1 MTLRLLHTSDWH
13 LGQHLHQ
20 HDRAY
25 EHARFLDWLLD
36 TLVSQQIDALLIAGD
51 VFDVTNPSA
60 ASQTLFYRFLTEA
73 RRRVPHLTTVMIAGN
88 HDSPGRLEA
97 PAAFLNLFGAHV
109 VGYIAGG
116 AWSGDAELA
125 SPSTPAQGPQ
135 PLLASLFAPT
145 SSQRVVIPLA
155 DAAGAVRAWCLAV
168 PFLRPADV
176 PRVPNAPSADA
187 ADADDP
193 PHLQG
198 VRAIYA
204 QVLQHAQTLRQPE
217 QALVAM
223 GHCHVLGGQIS
234 EASERRITLGGAE
247 AWPVDVFDPALA
259 YVALGHLHLPQTVGQ
274 NPTRRYSGS
283 PLPLSFSEVDYPHQV
298 VVVTL
303 DGERVADTQT
313 LRVPRA
319 VPLWRIPARPQPL
332 PEVLHALA
340 ALPEIGHPDD
350 APDTRPYLQVRV
362 HLTQP
367 EPSLRA
373 QIDAALAHKAVRL
386 VRIEAS
392 QSRAVAAPT
401 APLVSLD
408 DIDQLAPTVLFERLY
423 QHHFQTPPP
432 TPLLHAFQELLNTE
446 GEEVP
451 S

>member
-36 TLVSQQIDALLIAGD
+36 TLVTQQIDALLIAGD

-116 AWSGDAELA
+116 AWSGGTDLA
-125 SPSTPAQGPQ
+125 SKLIPTHVHQT
-135 PLLASLFAPT
+135 LLASLIEST
-145 SSQRVVIPLA
+145 SGSQRVVIPLV
-155 DAAGAVRAWCLAV
+155 DATGAVRAWCLAV

-176 PRVPNAPSADA
+176 PRVPHTGHADA

-303 DGERVADTQT
+303 AGERVADTQT

-373 QIDAALAHKAVRL
+373 QIDAALLNKAVRL
-386 VRIEAS
+386 VRIEAT
-392 QSRAVAAPT
+392 QPRATATHT
-401 APLVSLD
+401 APPVSLD

-446 GEEVP
+446 GEA
-451 S
+451 